1 MSQAN
6 RSNST
11 KIPVQSLSRRE
22 AVGLSLG
29 GVVAIAAGGAALAS
43 TPDPIFAAIEA
54 HKAAHHRF
62 SRALDVSASLY
73 PSDPRHD
80 QAQELTGAAGEALES
95 AGIHL
100 TDVLPTSFAGVI
112 ALLSYVDD
120 FNCGKIGHSEHYLW
134 PDEIVDENVLDENGD
149 HLALPFP
156 FWIMRN
162 VHRTLQ
168 GLAV

>member
-6 RSNST
+6 RNDST
-11 KIPVQSLSRRE
+11 KTPVKSLSRRE

-29 GVVAIAAGGAALAS
+29 GALAIAAGGAALANAS
-43 TPDPIFAAIEA
+43 DPIFAAIEA
-54 HKAAHHRF
+54 HKAAYHRF
-62 SRALDVSASLY
+62 SRAVDVSASLY
-73 PSDPRHD
+73 PTDPHYE
-80 QAQELTGAAGEALES
+80 QAQESTGAASETLES
-95 AGIHL
+95 AGINL

-120 FNCGKIGHSEHYLW
+120 FNRGKIGHSEYFLW
-134 PDEIVDENVLDENGD
+134 PDEIVDETVLDESGE